1 MSWRPRLQPGPTSG
15 RWGLGFRVSVGL
27 CPHLPEVDALIDG
40 IVYKLYGLT
49 EKEIG
54 LAAEVAAWP
63 DLREVGIRFSS

>member
-1 MSWRPRLQPGPTSG
+1 MAERGVRASSRSPLRDDECDLAAAQA
-15 RWGLGFRVSVGL
+15 RIMRAD
-27 CPHLPEVDALIDG
+27 ELIDQ
-40 IVYKLYGLT
+40 IVYRLYGLT